1 MTGGET
7 HGPVL
12 TAIVDG
18 VPAGI
23 PIESVLIDNDLARRQ
38 GGYGRGGRMK
48 IETDKVE
55 ILSGVR
61 FGRTLG
67 SPVTLQVRNLDFAN
81 WTTAMSVDG
90 GGDDGESVTT
100 ARPGH
105 ADLPGALKYGHLDV
119 RNVLERASARET
131 AVRVAAGA
139 MARAFL
145 VQLGATVVSQVI
157 SVGNCR
163 VSESASGDVASANF
177 AEGRPLRMADDAA
190 EKAAMAEIDRA
201 VADGTTLGGEV
212 EVIALGVPP
221 GLGSHVSGDRRLD
234 ARLALALMSIPA
246 IKAVGVGAGA
256 ALSSVRGDSA
266 FDEIFPGSDGKN
278 PLFES
283 VELPFHRI
291 TNRAG
296 GIEGGISNGSPIV
309 VRAYMKPIPTQGKP
323 LRTVDV
329 VRFDRA
335 EAHRERSDACAVPA
349 CSVVAEAMML
359 LVLAD
364 AFLEKFGGDALS
376 EVQYNYRG
384 YLNGILRA

>member
-1 MTGGET
+1 M
-7 HGPVL
+7 

-18 VPAGI
+18 VPSDI
-23 PIESVLIDNDLARRQ
+23 PLESGLIDKDLARRQ

-48 IETDKVE
+48 IESDKVE

-81 WTTAMSVDG
+81 WKQTMSVDG
-90 GGDDGESVTT
+90 TGDGVEPVTT

-139 MARAFL
+139 VARAL
-145 VQLGATVVSQVI
+145 LGQLGVTVVSHVL
-157 SVGNCR
+157 SVGSCR
-163 VSESASGDVASANF
+163 LPESASGDVALAV
-177 AEGRPLRMADDAA
+177 AADERPLRMADDLVERAA
-190 EKAAMAEIDRA
+190 IAEIDRA
-201 VADGTTLGGEV
+201 IADGTTLGGEV

-221 GLGSHVSGDRRLD
+221 GLGSHISGDRRLD
-234 ARLALALMSIPA
+234 ARLAFALMSIPA
-246 IKAVGVGAGA
+246 IKAVGVGAGS

-283 VELPFHRI
+283 IEMPFHRV

-296 GIEGGISNGSPIV
+296 GIEGGMSNGSPIV
-309 VRAYMKPIPTQGKP
+309 ARAYMKPIPTQGKP

-329 VRFDRA
+329 VRFEPA
-335 EAHRERSDACAVPA
+335 EAHRERSDSCAVPA
-349 CSVVAEAMML
+349 CAVVAEAMLL

-384 YLNGILRA
+384 YLNGILRS